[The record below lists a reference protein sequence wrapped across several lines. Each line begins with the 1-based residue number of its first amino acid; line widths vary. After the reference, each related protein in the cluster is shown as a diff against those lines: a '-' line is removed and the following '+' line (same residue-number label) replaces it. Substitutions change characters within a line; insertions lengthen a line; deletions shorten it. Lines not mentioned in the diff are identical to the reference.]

1 MRRIAFSTISLKLHR
16 IINLYCIPLF
26 RYTFNKQSRRERGT
40 LQRKKESQVY
50 NYSPR
55 LYISIFLK
63 KTEQLFSKKKK
74 KKKKKVSRQHG
85 VPNERHRRLIK
96 TGCSIP
102 LNADSGDGEEGCSAR
117 LRMATK
123 KSASTVFSARP
134 PRRLITVE
142 AVDGWSGAI
151 FAGSIGRKA
160 GYALKCERRI
170 PARPARGR
178 RGSSLS
184 LSFSSHQPP
193 LTGSNVDLI
202 TGQTSRESRPG
213 RDFISSPWWRMSGGG
228 CDDKQGGR
236 RGRIGPSPAAE
247 SAKSAPVF
255 R

>member
-1 MRRIAFSTISLKLHR
+1 
-16 IINLYCIPLF
+16 
-26 RYTFNKQSRRERGT
+26 
-40 LQRKKESQVY
+40 
-50 NYSPR
+50 
-55 LYISIFLK
+55 
-63 KTEQLFSKKKK
+63 
-74 KKKKKVSRQHG
+74 
-85 VPNERHRRLIK
+85 
-96 TGCSIP
+96 
-102 LNADSGDGEEGCSAR
+102 
-117 LRMATK
+117 MATK

-184 LSFSSHQPP
+184 LSFSSHQPL

-247 SAKSAPVF
+247 SAKSAPIASPPASCRTKRSTASCKNSLDSRLADPRRSPASRV
-255 R
+255 

>member
-1 MRRIAFSTISLKLHR
+1 MRRIAFSTISLKLYR

-26 RYTFNKQSRRERGT
+26 RYTFNKQSRRERRT
-40 LQRKKESQVY
+40 LQRKKNLKYITTLPV
-50 NYSPR
+50 
-55 LYISIFLK
+55 YISQFFSK
-63 KTEQLFSKKKK
+63 KTEQLFSKK